1 MTMQNVQNPPV
12 LIVDMSKE
20 VHLFIASFYIFG
32 CLRWNST
39 GVPLF
44 ISEPEMIV
52 GN

>member
-12 LIVDMSKE
+12 LIVDMPKE
-20 VHLFIASFYIFG
+20 VHLFIASFCIFG

-39 GVPLF
+39 GVLLF
-44 ISEPEMIV
+44 INELEMIV